1 MMLSAPSY
9 STTMMMMMMAMTMTM
24 TMTMTNQSIHQSMR
38 SFAF

>member
-9 STTMMMMMMAMTMTM
+9 STTMMMMMMMMA
-24 TMTMTNQSIHQSMR
+24 MTMTNQSIHQSMR